1 MTLANRLAPVFRS
14 YIGLIGSEMSGG
26 KKLSK
31 ERFDFSCVVHSEEI
45 FLKTSRR
52 VRKELLGISQTVW
65 PSTRFETA
73 HSLMSSAREFG
84 VMTGT
89 VVFGT
94 KESGA

>member
-1 MTLANRLAPVFRS
+1 MTLANGLAPVFGS
-14 YIGLIGSEMSGG
+14 YVGLIDPEMSGG

-31 ERFDFSCVVHSEEI
+31 DLFDFSCVVHSEEI

-52 VRKELLGISQTVW
+52 VSKELLGISQTVW
-65 PSTRFETA
+65 PSTLFEIA
-73 HSLMSSAREFG
+73 HSLMSAAREFG